1 MKPLIIFYDGYC
13 VLCNFWVRK
22 LCSWDRKDRLR
33 FTSLDSRAA
42 EVMIEKTNFDRTQ
55 FDSVV
60 VWDQH
65 NTPLAESAAVFKV
78 LEALGGLWYF
88 LYVFKI
94 LPTIFLN
101 WIYKSVAKNRYRWF
115 GKKESCP
122 LPEPSIVHK
131 FL

>member
-1 MKPLIIFYDGYC
+1 
-13 VLCNFWVRK
+13 
-22 LCSWDRKDRLR
+22 
-33 FTSLDSRAA
+33 
-42 EVMIEKTNFDRTQ
+42 
-55 FDSVV
+55 V

>member
-33 FTSLDSRAA
+33 FTSLDSPAA

-101 WIYKSVAKNRYRWF
+101 CIYKSVAKNRYRWF

-122 LPEPSIVHK
+122 LPEPSIVRK